1 MTYESVAQF
10 AKTWGMFLLIIPFCI
25 AVAYALWP
33 SNRDE
38 FVKAARAPLDHG
50 DE

>member
-1 MTYESVAQF
+1 MTYEAVAHF
-10 AKTWGMFLLIIPFCI
+10 AKTWGMFFLIIPFGI

-38 FVKAARAPLDHG
+38 FGRAARTPLDQG
-50 DE
+50 EE